1 MLFVSNALL
10 EYYEHA
16 HAANDLCMSMVIE
29 VSSSTVQQHCSTAAQ
44 HHHILSTST
53 AFPLFKDLV

>member
-29 VSSSTVQQHCSTAAQ
+29 VSSSTVQQHSSTV
-44 HHHILSTST
+44 
-53 AFPLFKDLV
+53 KDVL